1 MVAAN
6 PPHSSAI
13 SESSLLLSEY
23 LNPHHI
29 FIVPGSLQKEAI
41 FNDLIYRLAE
51 QDHLMP
57 QLEKLQKALW
67 DREHEGRTVL
77 ENGLAIP
84 HARIAGLESIRAVLA
99 LMPEGYEDPDE
110 HVQVKILFLFYSPQ
124 EEFRSHLQLLAR
136 ISRVFQDKQ
145 FVDEL
150 LSSPDSLD
158 AFQRIQKR
166 ERESL

>member
-1 MVAAN
+1 MVSDH
-6 PPHSSAI
+6 PPHSNS
-13 SESSLLLSEY
+13 SLESSLLLSEY
-23 LNPHHI
+23 LNPSHI
-29 FIVPGSLQKEAI
+29 FIVPGPLQKEAI

-84 HARIAGLESIRAVLA
+84 HARIAGLERIKAVLA
-99 LMPEGYEDPDE
+99 LMPEGYEDLDE
-110 HVQVKILFLFYSPQ
+110 KVRVKVLFLFYSPQ

-136 ISRVFQDKQ
+136 ISRVFQDKG
-145 FVDEL
+145 FVEEL
-150 LSSPDSLD
+150 LKSTDSLQ
-158 AFQRIQKR
+158 AFEQIQKR
-166 ERESL
+166 EKESL

>member
-1 MVAAN
+1 MVSSH
-6 PPHSSAI
+6 PPHSLAS

-23 LNPHHI
+23 LNPSHI
-29 FIVPGSLQKEAI
+29 FIVSGELQKEAI

-110 HVQVKILFLFYSPQ
+110 QVRVKVLFLFYSPQ

-136 ISRVFQDKQ
+136 ISRVFQEKH
-145 FVDEL
+145 FVEDL
-150 LSSPDSLD
+150 LSSLDSLT
-158 AFQRIQKR
+158 AFEKIQKR
-166 ERESL
+166 EKESL